1 VQTLKNIYSSGISKQ
16 LRQAVFKVYVPHLR
30 GFDVAFAGFSLIA
43 SGWAVTGEFLILPCG
58 PELYRGREAVALHG
72 DS

>member
-43 SGWAVTGEFLILPCG
+43 SG
-58 PELYRGREAVALHG
+58 
-72 DS
+72 